1 MKNGYTQIPNE
12 LLEAKYKS
20 FQSLTKTE
28 SAIFEVIER
37 KTFGWHKNNDWITQS
52 QIVKELKIDRFRVSK
67 AVKKL
72 TEKNMITNNKI
83 KKKKIIGIQVDF
95 SKWKLSEQTTNML
108 SELTTKYKTNNKMLS
123 KQTTDVVSIDNRMLS
138 KQTHTKE
145 TITKDNNI
153 YSERKF
159 YPEKSIEVRISKY
172 LYKKIK
178 EKDEKFR
185 VPNHQLWAK
194 YIDFMIRIDNREP
207 EEIEKVIDWCQEDSF
222 WSSNILSTSKLR
234 DKFTQLLLKMKDK
247 NKKKE
252 SKKDDITKL
261 YKKI

>member
-37 KTFGWHKNNDWITQS
+37 KTYGWHKNNDWITQS
-52 QIVKELKIDRFRVSK
+52 QIAKELKIDRFRVSK

-145 TITKDNNI
+145 TITKETITKDI
-153 YSERKF
+153 YSNIISYLNEKAEKNYKVIPAHTKF
-159 YPEKSIEVRISKY
+159 IALR
-172 LYKKIK
+172 IK
-178 EKDEKFR
+178 EGNYTLD
-185 VPNHQLWAK
+185 
-194 YIDFMIRIDNREP
+194 DFK
-207 EEIEKVIDWCQEDSF
+207 KVIDNKVATWKGTIEYD
-222 WSSNILSTSKLR
+222 KHLR
-234 DKFTQLLLKMKDK
+234 PETLFGNKFEGYLNEKIIDKKDK
-247 NKKKE
+247 E
-252 SKKDDITKL
+252 EDWRL
-261 YKKI
+261 

>member
-83 KKKKIIGIQVDF
+83 KKKKILGIQTDF
-95 SKWKLSEQTTNML
+95 SKWKLSKQTTNML
-108 SELTTKYKTNNKMLS
+108 SELATKYKISDKMLS
-123 KQTTDVVSIDNRMLS
+123 KQTTDVVSIDNQMLS
-138 KQTHTKE
+138 KQTHTKD
-145 TITKDNNI
+145 TITKDTYTKDNI
-153 YSERKF
+153 YSLVIS
-159 YPEKSIEVRISKY
+159 YLNEKAEKNFKANIKATME
-172 LYKKIK
+172 KIK
-178 EKDEKFR
+178 ARIKEGFTLD
-185 VPNHQLWAK
+185 
-194 YIDFMIRIDNREP
+194 DFK
-207 EEIEKVIDWCQEDSF
+207 KVIDKKVKSWAGTEWEKYIRPETLF
-222 WSSNILSTSKLR
+222 GT
-234 DKFTQLLLKMKDK
+234 KFESYL
-247 NKKKE
+247 NEKE
-252 SKKDDITKL
+252 GDYEK
-261 YKKI
+261 YKRSPGYKA